1 MLITINGKIV
11 DVVNGVKLELT
22 NKKQVV
28 VRDEPKFTS
37 GLYIIDVYHEPTNVN
52 YSIEKNDI
60 ERVLSEINVVN
71 DTYSIKSKK
80 VEESKNFN
88 TIVNQIKALKEH
100 SINGNTKP
108 KFSLM
113 PQKALLEVAKVFTY
127 GEHKY
132 EAFNYSKGENVTVYI
147 DAAMRHI
154 NAFLCNE
161 DIDNETKT
169 NHLANATAD
178 LLMTLD
184 NILNGTSVDDRNKY
198 YK

>member
-1 MLITINGKIV
+1 MTINGKIV
-11 DVVNGVKLELT
+11 DVVKGVRLELT

-28 VRDEPKFTS
+28 VRDEPKFS
-37 GLYIIDVYHEPTNVN
+37 DGLYIVDVYHEPTNVN
-52 YSIEKNDI
+52 YSIEKADI
-60 ERVLSEINVVN
+60 EIVLLEINNVN
-71 DTYSIKSKK
+71 NTYSIKPNL
-80 VEESKNFN
+80 VEECKNFN
-88 TIVNQIKALKEH
+88 TVVDKIRALKEH
-100 SINGNTKP
+100 SIDGNTKP

-132 EAFNYSKGENVTVYI
+132 EAFNYSKGEDITVYI

-161 DIDNETKT
+161 DIDKETKT

-184 NILNGTSVDDRNKY
+184 NILNGTSVDNRNKY

>member
-1 MLITINGKIV
+1 MLININNKLV
-11 DVVNGVKLELT
+11 DVVKGVRLELN
-22 NKKQVV
+22 NKRIVSV
-28 VRDEPKFTS
+28 ISEPVFKN
-37 GLYIIDVYHEPTNVN
+37 DVYLINVHWENNNVN
-52 YSIEKNDI
+52 FNITSNEIET
-60 ERVLSEINVVN
+60 VVEEVN
-71 DTYSIKSKK
+71 KIDYTYSISNK
-80 VEESKNFN
+80 
-88 TIVNQIKALKEH
+88 TVNSSDSIKAKKEH
-100 SINGNTKP
+100 KVNGISKP

-127 GEHKY
+127 GEDKY
-132 EAFNYSKGENVTVYI
+132 EAFNYSKGENTTVYI

-169 NHLANATAD
+169 NHLANAAAD